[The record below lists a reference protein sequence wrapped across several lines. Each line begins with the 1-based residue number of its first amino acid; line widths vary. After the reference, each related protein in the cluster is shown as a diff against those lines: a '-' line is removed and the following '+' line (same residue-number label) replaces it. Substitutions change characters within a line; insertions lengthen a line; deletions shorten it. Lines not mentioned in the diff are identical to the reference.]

1 MNKRQNVGFISNRSK
16 IKFPWQRG
24 GKKKKDTERI
34 PEWRVLEATARAA
47 KWKRTF
53 LMNFEQLGW
62 IAFETHWNIFKYR
75 HCHEVFWTFRKPL
88 CQWCPTSMGQWEQ
101 SGKQHNTVSLCPL
114 QKFLWLSCDYEQHW
128 PKGHEIVTF
137 GFTTKLAFLF
147 MCEATVIS
155 KQFSPLQQWF
165 TENRWVEDYKYVC
178 WNESVSPAHFK
189 IKACCFIKE

>member
-1 MNKRQNVGFISNRSK
+1 MKSPWGNCQNSK
-16 IKFPWQRG
+16 VEEDLF
-24 GKKKKDTERI
+24 DE
-34 PEWRVLEATARAA
+34 
-47 KWKRTF
+47 
-53 LMNFEQLGW
+53 
-62 IAFETHWNIFKYR
+62 
-75 HCHEVFWTFRKPL
+75 FWTVRMNCLWYSLKHFQIQTLPWSFLNLQETPL
-88 CQWCPTSMGQWEQ
+88 SMVPNIHGPMGAVWQATQ
-101 SGKQHNTVSLCPL
+101 YSVSLRPL